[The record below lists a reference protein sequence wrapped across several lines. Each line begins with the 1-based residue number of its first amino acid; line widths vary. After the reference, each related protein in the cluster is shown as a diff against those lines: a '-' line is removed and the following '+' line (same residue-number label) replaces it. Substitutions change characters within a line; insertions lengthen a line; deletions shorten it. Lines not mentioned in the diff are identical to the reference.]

1 MCVLALRSADS
12 QRRAN
17 SSSPLMLT
25 SRRALTPCRSYF
37 PVFFVG
43 LNSLARNRVTFELAY
58 SPTFFVLPVFLRHVA
73 GADLFVCA
81 TYIYNHY
88 CDCKDQDYFLS
99 GDKINDITCLSSEN
113 LTRLVPV
120 LACQDRVLRVLQ
132 VTQHYRNTI
141 FIMHKVVPL

>member
-1 MCVLALRSADS
+1 M
-12 QRRAN
+12 
-17 SSSPLMLT
+17 
-25 SRRALTPCRSYF
+25 
-37 PVFFVG
+37 
-43 LNSLARNRVTFELAY
+43 
-58 SPTFFVLPVFLRHVA
+58 A

-132 VTQHYRNTI
+132 VTQRDAHNTLVVTHI
-141 FIMHKVVPL
+141 VVPLDGVDFYLVIWFLQGSDLAYDVEVPGPPSVLELYNKDGGE